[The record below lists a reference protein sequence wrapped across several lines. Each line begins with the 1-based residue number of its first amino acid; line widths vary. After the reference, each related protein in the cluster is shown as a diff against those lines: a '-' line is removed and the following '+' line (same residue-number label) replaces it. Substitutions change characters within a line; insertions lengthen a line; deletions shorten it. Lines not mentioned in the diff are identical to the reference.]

1 MKKVEYSCI
10 IKVMEKEKK
19 RRLPLGVRLL
29 LLPFKIIL
37 VIFVLLLLW
46 FAFCR
51 FDRIKP
57 IDALPPDFA
66 VYLRTDKIW
75 DTAEPLL
82 DLNATLVAMTSPEL
96 QKYRETYLN
105 LKSSKLRKN
114 AFVKFALKRRF
125 DAAVY
130 VAENSDLESSNNAV
144 TPANQASSHK
154 QGAQTDI
161 ASSPK
166 EATPADFVAVLDS
179 GVLAGALRLTPYVLP
194 RLNALQGKIELCNN
208 RHGNYYMLSDA
219 AFFVIKKN
227 LVVFSNSRELMEE
240 AMSFSNRA
248 LYNSGELASVNARL
262 REPLRILVKGRKI
275 AAMSKEGVAQNYLS
289 AVSPYL
295 SDEEYT
301 VLNFGIT
308 NTELNLNLTIPMEA
322 ESLEMSEDSQ
332 PHPVIELLKR
342 ESKVPSLLPKF
353 TEDVQYYT
361 LFSAGG
367 LRELKEAAS
376 KILPPEK
383 NFNGTWS
390 KSDSICRI
398 VFNRSLDDILLSWTG
413 DEFAVFGIEGKS
425 EPVFAIKIADEEKRQ
440 EIFERI
446 FSSYIVQSNDS
457 LLIDGVRLPCIQ
469 LPGFLLSILQSLDV
483 NVPRPYYLVKDD
495 FIYFSQS
502 PENLVSINSKSSK
515 TKKLSGSE
523 NWMRVS
529 SKQSAYSS
537 VSLYYNLERS
547 VPFFIKGNS
556 AMSKILSLY
565 NSGRFDFRI
574 KDNNIMLQLQ
584 ASALELESARSIP
597 GFPIALE
604 NKTDAVLVKSNT
616 KKNKLLFWIEKD
628 STVNSLD
635 YGNFEKQK
643 KEFSEILYI
652 TAADENTTKTTE
664 GVLWAVTKSGLVY
677 LLDSKLESIAPF
689 PVLTGMNPSCAPFI
703 YKESLALC
711 DDEGIITFVSAD
723 GKFLSITTETEGGIK
738 SVPAVS
744 GDFFAFYEK
753 GFFGGI
759 HIYKN
764 FAPLTTEGPLELD
777 GIAYGSPCILTNGSK
792 QYVAMITQ
800 AGTLYAYDLN
810 GNLLPDFPVTL
821 PGIFYLNVKSAGGYI
836 FALSSDGEL
845 WRVSLNGETTQVKI
859 PYFTAKSGNLTVH
872 NYDSDGAEEIF
883 VSGEGNSI
891 YGFNSKLELL
901 PEFPVAGY
909 GNPVFVDLNGDL
921 KKDCLAITF
930 DNTLSAVNVLQ

>member
-1 MKKVEYSCI
+1 
-10 IKVMEKEKK
+10 MEKEKK

-37 VIFVLLLLW
+37 VLILIIFAW

-57 IDALPPDFA
+57 LDALPPDYA

-75 DTAEPLL
+75 NTAEPLL

-96 QKYRETYLN
+96 QQYRETYLN
-105 LKSSKLRKN
+105 IKSSKLRKN
-114 AFVKFALKRRF
+114 SLVKFALKRRL

-130 VAENSDLESSNNAV
+130 VNEKTSLNEASTVNSL
-144 TPANQASSHK
+144 
-154 QGAQTDI
+154 
-161 ASSPK
+161 SSPNDAAPGGK
-166 EATPADFVAVLDS
+166 SSSTNFVAVLDS
-179 GVLAGALRLTPYVLP
+179 GVLAGALRLAPYALP
-194 RLNALQGKIELCNN
+194 RIKALQGKLELCNN
-208 RHGNYYMLSDA
+208 QHGSYYMLSEA
-219 AFFVIKKN
+219 AFFIIKKN
-227 LVVFSNSRELMEE
+227 LVVFTTSRDLMEE
-240 AMSFSNRA
+240 AMSFGNRA
-248 LYNSGELASVNARL
+248 LYNSGELASMNARL
-262 REPLRILVKGRKI
+262 HEPLRILAKGRKI
-275 AAMSKEGVAQNYLS
+275 AAISKEGVMQNYLS

-295 SDEEYT
+295 SEEEYT

-308 NTELNLNLTIPMEA
+308 NTELNLNVTIPMDA
-322 ESLEMSEDSQ
+322 VSLEMSEGSQ
-332 PHPVIELLKR
+332 PHPVIELLKKD
-342 ESKVPSLLPKF
+342 SKVPSLLPKF

-367 LRELKEAAS
+367 LRELKDAAS
-376 KILPPEK
+376 KIIPPEK
-383 NFNGTWS
+383 NFSGTWS

-425 EPVFAIKIADEEKRQ
+425 EPVFAIKIGDEDKRQ
-440 EIFERI
+440 EIFDRI

-469 LPGFLLSILQSLDV
+469 MPGFLLSILQILDI

-502 PENLVSINSKSSK
+502 PENLAALNANSKK

-529 SKQSAYSS
+529 AKQSAYSS

-604 NKTDAVLVKSNT
+604 NKTDAVLVKSNV
-616 KKNKLLFWIEKD
+616 KKHKLLFWLEKD
-628 STVNSLD
+628 STINSLD

-643 KEFSEILYI
+643 KDFPEILYI
-652 TAADENTTKTTE
+652 TAADENTTKTTD
-664 GVLWAVTKSGLVY
+664 GLLWAVSKSGLVY
-677 LLDSKLESIAPF
+677 LLNSKLESLEAF
-689 PVLTGMNPSCAPFI
+689 PVLTGISPSCAPFI
-703 YKESLALC
+703 YKESLAVC
-711 DDEGIITFVSAD
+711 DDEGTITFVSAD
-723 GKFLSITTETEGGIK
+723 GKFTSIETDTEGGIK
-738 SVPAVS
+738 SVPAVN
-744 GDFFAFYEK
+744 GDIFAFYEK
-753 GFFGGI
+753 GFFGGL

-777 GIAYGSPCILTNGSK
+777 GIAYGSPCILTNSSK
-792 QYVAMITQ
+792 QYIVMITQ
-800 AGTLYAYDLN
+800 AGTLYVYDLN
-810 GNLLPDFPVTL
+810 GNLLPGFPVTL
-821 PGIFYLNVKSAGGYI
+821 PGLFYLNVKAISPYI

-845 WRVSLNGETTQVKI
+845 WRVSLDGETLQIKI
-859 PYFTAKSGNLTVH
+859 PYFTARSGNLTVH
-872 NYDSDGAEEIF
+872 NYDSDGSEEIF

-891 YGFNSKLELL
+891 YGFNTKLELL

-909 GNPVFVDLNGDL
+909 GNPVFVDLNGDS

-930 DNTLSAVNVLQ
+930 DNTLSAVNVLK